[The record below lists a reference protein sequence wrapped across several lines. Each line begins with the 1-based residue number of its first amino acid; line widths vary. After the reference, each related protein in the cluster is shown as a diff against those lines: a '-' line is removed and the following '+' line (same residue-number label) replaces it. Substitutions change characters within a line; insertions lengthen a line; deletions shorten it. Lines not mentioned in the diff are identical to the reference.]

1 MPQHKKGHQAV
12 VAMSGGVD
20 SSVAALLLKNA
31 GLNPI
36 GITMRLYDLDE
47 NPDMPK
53 NYQGCCTVD
62 DAEDARRVCEILDIP
77 HYVMDLRKEFQT
89 YVINYFLSEYQL
101 GNTPHPCIACNDK
114 IKFSFLLERAR
125 FLKARYVGTGHYARI
140 ESNGRGLFS
149 LLKGLDEDKDQS
161 YVLYNMGQNELSQV
175 LMPVGSYSKTTIRQL
190 AHEAGFPNAS
200 KPDSQEICF
209 IPLGDYRAFL
219 KEKVQPKPG
228 LLTDSSGTILGQ
240 HKGIEFYTIGQR
252 RGLGINSTV
261 PLFVTGINPE
271 SGIITLGPDNEL
283 FHSELFA
290 DKISWILGNPPDSGT
305 EVMVKIRYNSTET
318 PGRLFPTANNT
329 TRVELREKQR
339 AITPGQAVV
348 FYMGDEV
355 IGGGRITRPPETTPS
370 IKSHTVFHA

>member
-1 MPQHKKGHQAV
+1 MPLDNKTHQAV

-36 GITMRLYDLDE
+36 GITMRIYDVDKT
-47 NPDMPK
+47 PDLPR

-62 DAEDARRVCEILDIP
+62 DAEDARRVCEILEIP

-125 FLKARYVGTGHYARI
+125 FLNAHYVATGHYARI
-140 ESNGRGLFS
+140 ESSERGFS
-149 LLKGLDEDKDQS
+149 LLKGLDADKDQS
-161 YVLYNMGQNELSQV
+161 YVLYNMGQKELSQS

-190 AHEAGFPNAS
+190 AYEAGFPNAD

-228 LLTDSSGTILGQ
+228 LLTDSNGTVLGH

-252 RGLGINSTV
+252 RGLEIKSTV
-261 PLFVTGINPE
+261 PLYVTAIDPD
-271 SGIITLGPDNEL
+271 SGIITLGPDSEL
-283 FHSELFA
+283 FQSELFA
-290 DKISWILGNPPDSGT
+290 DKVSWISGKPPEAGS
-305 EVMVKIRYNSTET
+305 EVMVKIRYNATDT
-318 PGRLFPTANNT
+318 PGKLFATANNT
-329 TRVELREKQR
+329 THVEFYDMQR
-339 AITPGQAVV
+339 AITPGQAAV
-348 FYMGDEV
+348 FYRGDEV
-355 IGGGRITRPPETTPS
+355 LGGGRITRPPQPISALKNSS
-370 IKSHTVFHA
+370 IFHA

>member
-1 MPQHKKGHQAV
+1 MPQNNKAHQAV

-31 GLNPI
+31 KLNPI
-36 GITMRLYDLDE
+36 GITMRLYDVKST
-47 NPDMPK
+47 PDLPK
-53 NYQGCCTVD
+53 NYQGCCTAD
-62 DAEDARRVCEILDIP
+62 DADDARRVCEILDIP
-77 HYVMDLRKEFQT
+77 HYVMDLRKEFQA
-89 YVINYFLSEYQL
+89 YVINYFISEYQL

-125 FLKARYVGTGHYARI
+125 FLNASYVCTGHYARI
-140 ESNGRGLFS
+140 KSNGRGFS
-149 LLKGLDEDKDQS
+149 LLKGLDADKDQS
-161 YVLYNMGQNELSQV
+161 YVLYNMGQKELAQS
-175 LMPVGSYSKTTIRQL
+175 LMPVGFYSKADIRRL

-228 LLTDSSGTILGQ
+228 LLTDSSGAVLGE

-252 RGLGINSTV
+252 RGLGIKSNV
-261 PLFVTGINPE
+261 PLYVTAINPE
-271 SGIITLGPDNEL
+271 SGVITLGPEKEL

-290 DKISWILGNPPDSGT
+290 DKVSWISEKPPETGS
-305 EVMVKIRYNSTET
+305 EVMIKIRYNSTET
-318 PGRLFPTANNT
+318 PGRLFPTATNT
-329 TRVELREKQR
+329 THVEFYDKQR

-348 FYMGDEV
+348 FYRGDEL
-355 IGGGRITRPPETTPS
+355 IGGGRITRQDQAISSLKNPT
-370 IKSHTVFHA
+370 IFHA